1 MAITLLLCG
10 DVMTGRGIDQALP
23 HPSHVR
29 LYEPAVDDAAVY
41 VELAEQAHGYIRRP
55 VAYDYVWGDALT
67 ALEQVV
73 PDATIVNLETSVTTN
88 DEPCVGKRIHYRM
101 NPANLPCLV
110 AGRIDCCT
118 LANNHVLDWGR
129 AGLLETLDVLRGAGI
144 HTVGAG
150 RTLAEAAAP
159 AILPVGQGRVLVFGM
174 ATHTSGVPSGW
185 AARRDRP
192 GVRYLADLSDAML
205 REVTDAVRSSKRP
218 GDVVVVSIHWDG
230 NWGFAVPNEHVR
242 FAHGL
247 VAAGVDV
254 VHGHSSHHVRPIEV
268 FRSKLILYGCGE
280 FLDDYEG
287 ISGYEQFR
295 DDLVLMYFPT
305 IIAAT
310 GTIVDLRMV
319 PMQIRN
325 FKLQRAATADVRWL
339 SDTINR
345 ESRRFGVHV
354 DRRED
359 CLQLRVSGVTPGA
372 APWSPEVQP

>member
-10 DVMTGRGIDQALP
+10 DVMTGRGIDQAFP
-23 HPSHVR
+23 HPSHTR
-29 LYEPAVDDAAVY
+29 LYEPAVDDATVY
-41 VELAEQAHGYIRRP
+41 VELAEHANGRIRRP

-67 ALEQVV
+67 ELDRVA

-88 DEPCVGKRIHYRM
+88 DEACVDKRIHYRM

-110 AGRIDCCT
+110 AARIDCCT

-129 AGLLETLDVLRGAGI
+129 AGLLETLDVLRSAGI

-159 AILPVGQGRVLVFGM
+159 ATLAVGEGRVLVFGL

-185 AARRDRP
+185 AARADRP
-192 GVRYLADLSDAML
+192 GMRYLADLSDATL
-205 REVTDAVRSSKRP
+205 REVADAVRNGKRP

-230 NWGFAVPNEHVR
+230 NWGFAVPREHVR

-247 VAAGVDV
+247 VEAGVDV

-305 IIAAT
+305 IDAAT
-310 GTIVDLRMV
+310 GALIELRMV

-325 FKLQRAATADVRWL
+325 FTLNRAATADVRWL

-354 DRRED
+354 DLREG
-359 CLQLRVSGVTPGA
+359 CLQLRMGGGTGA
-372 APWSPEVQP
+372 VPCSTELPR